1 MTLIRHYLPVKH
13 FLKQLEMFIKLIH
26 LDQDH
31 ILSKIENKKVF
42 HFYPNT
48 KHMILQIF
56 LDLVHMIL
64 KIILNQMELLNLILF

>member
-64 KIILNQMELLNLILF
+64 KIILNQMELLNLIQY